1 MDKVLSA
8 RLDERV
14 IEELDFATK
23 KLRMTKKQFL
33 EEAIHLRAKET
44 CIEETLRIID
54 ASFGAWKREDE
65 TIDETLA
72 NIRKARADE
81 DNERQTRWS

>member
-44 CIEETLRIID
+44 RIEETLRIID